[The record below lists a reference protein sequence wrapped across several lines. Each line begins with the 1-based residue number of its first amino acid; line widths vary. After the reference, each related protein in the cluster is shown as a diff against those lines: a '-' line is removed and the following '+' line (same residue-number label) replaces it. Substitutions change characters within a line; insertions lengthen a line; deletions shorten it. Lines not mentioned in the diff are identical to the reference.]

1 MHWTRFTAL
10 SGTGLTIAAL
20 ATFPQLTSAAPSE
33 PIAQAQ
39 IAQIF
44 RRPRPRPTP
53 APSPSDVGQQMVM
66 AHNQWRS
73 KVGVAPLRWSSTLA
87 TYAQEWANYLA
98 ANDKF
103 EHRANNKYGE
113 NLFWASG
120 KRWSPS
126 EVVGNWADEVKNYTY
141 INNSCQ
147 GVCGHYTQIIWRNT
161 TEVGCAVARSGN
173 QEVWVCNYNPPGNY
187 VGQRPY

>member
-10 SGTGLTIAAL
+10 SIAGLNVAAL
-20 ATFPQLTSAAPSE
+20 ATLPVIAPASVAH
-33 PIAQAQ
+33 PVPASI
-39 IAQIF
+39 
-44 RRPRPRPTP
+44 RNPRPTAA
-53 APSPSDVGQQMVM
+53 APVTSDIGQQMVT

-73 KVGVAPLRWSSTLA
+73 KVGVGPVRWSNTLA

-98 ANDKF
+98 ANNKF
-103 EHRANNKYGE
+103 QHRSNGKYGE
-113 NLFWASG
+113 NLFWAQG
-120 KRWSPS
+120 KRWSPTEVVNSWGS
-126 EVVGNWADEVKNYTY
+126 EVKDYTY
-141 INNSCQ
+141 KSNKCN
-147 GVCGHYTQIIWRNT
+147 GVCGHYTQIVWRNT